1 MSVRMLHCDAA
12 VIGAGPGGVT
22 AALAAARQGAK
33 VVLAERNGH
42 LGGNLVMGLPLLG
55 FLDQDGRQI
64 IGGIA
69 QELVDDLIQAGH
81 CYGHSRCPM
90 HNSITILHPEMLKL
104 LLFNKCRE
112 AGIHL
117 LLHSELTDVFV
128 AGGKLNRVTM
138 TGKGMHT
145 GIQADVFIDATGD
158 GDLGYLC
165 GAAHEKGAA
174 GTGVMQP
181 PTVMFSLAGVEE
193 EKFFA
198 FLDAHPENMRQLE
211 SVTVSEGYNTS
222 LWRSTPNHVFVGMQ
236 AYLEQLR
243 REHDLPVL
251 RENIIFINS
260 TLPGK
265 VFVNTVRVP
274 GCDGSDI
281 DSLTR
286 GEIEG
291 HLQIPGILDMFQRY
305 VPGFEHCHLDSIS
318 PAIGIRESRRFAGV
332 DTLRIGQVLDGIIP
346 GDAIALGGY
355 KVDIH
360 NGEGSGTILK
370 EVKKPYGIGMGCL
383 ISRDIDGLL
392 FSGRCISMDSESL
405 GSQRIMPTCMAVGE
419 AAGILAAKA
428 SLGHISV
435 SAVKAKDVQEALI
448 SKGAI
453 LSIRMNK

>member
-1 MSVRMLHCDAA
+1 MSERIISCDVA

-22 AALAAARQGAK
+22 AALAAAREGAK

-42 LGGNLVMGLPLLG
+42 IGGNLVMGLPLLG
-55 FLDQDGRQI
+55 YLDQNGNQI
-64 IGGIA
+64 IGGMA
-69 QELVDDLIQAGH
+69 QEFVDDLVRAGH

-104 LLFNKCRE
+104 LLFQKCRE
-112 AGIHL
+112 AGVRL
-117 LLHSELTDVFV
+117 LLHSELTDAHVE
-128 AGGKLNRVTM
+128 GGKLTRVTM

-145 GIQADVFIDATGD
+145 TIEADVFIDATGD

-165 GAAHEKGAA
+165 GAAYEKGAV
-174 GTGVMQP
+174 GTGVLQP
-181 PTVMFSLAGVEE
+181 PTVMFSLIGVEE

-198 FLDAHPENMRQLE
+198 FLDAHPENMKQLD
-211 SVTVSEGYNTS
+211 SVIVGPGYNTA

-236 AYLEQLR
+236 SYLEQLR
-243 REHDLPVL
+243 REHNLPVL
-251 RENIIFINS
+251 RENIIYINS
-260 TLPGK
+260 TLPDK

-281 DSLTR
+281 DSLTQ
-286 GEIEG
+286 GEIDG
-291 HLQIPGILDMFQRY
+291 HLQIPGIVDMFKHY
-305 VPGFEHCHLDSIS
+305 VPGFENCHLDGIS
-318 PAIGIRESRRFAGV
+318 SAIGIRESRRFAGI
-332 DTLRIGQVLDGIIP
+332 DTLRIDRVLSGAIP
-346 GDAIALGGY
+346 CDTIALGGY

-360 NGEGSGTILK
+360 NGEGKGTILK

-383 ISRDIDGLL
+383 ISREIDGLL

-428 SLGHISV
+428 SQGSTSPRDV
-435 SAVKAKDVQEALI
+435 QAKDVQKELL
-448 SKGAI
+448 SHGAI
-453 LSIRMNK
+453 LNLS